1 LIANP
6 SVRISGGKQQTYL
19 QHRPGGGAYKLIVGV
34 SDRQAASTNKD
45 KDYKQLVGELHP
57 YSQRDGATQGSSLE
71 ARPILLKKYEK

>member
-1 LIANP
+1 MIANP

-34 SDRQAASTNKD
+34 SDRQAASTT
-45 KDYKQLVGELHP
+45 KDYKQLVGELPP

-71 ARPILLKKYEK
+71 ARAILLKKYEK

>member
-1 LIANP
+1 LIASP

-34 SDRQAASTNKD
+34 SDNQAANTTKD
-45 KDYKQLVGELHP
+45 CKQFMEELHP

-71 ARPILLKKYEK
+71 ARAILLKKYEN